1 MQRHNSNIWQW
12 IIAAA
17 FICCLLL
24 ACAGCKTPTPSL
36 PTNSHRDTNDST
48 RKELR
53 IDTIYQD
60 RWYKEYQKGDT
71 VFVHDSIDRWRNK
84 YVYIH
89 DSINNTRTDT
99 IYQQIQVEKKGGA
112 FLRNSGIALWILIAL
127 FIASV
132 IIGIIIKFAK

>member
-1 MQRHNSNIWQW
+1 MQRNNSNIWQW

-36 PTNSHRDTNDST
+36 QTNSHSRDSVRIEYKHDSIWND
-48 RKELR
+48 RWH
-53 IDTIYQD
+53 TIYT
-60 RWYKEYQKGDT
+60 KGDT
-71 VFVHDSIDRWRNK
+71 
-84 YVYIH
+84 VYIH
-89 DSINNTRTDT
+89 DSVSVDRWHTKHDTITNNRTDT
-99 IYQQIQVEKKGGA
+99 IYRQIQVEKKGSA
-112 FLRNSGIALWILIAL
+112 FLRNSGITLWVLIAL